1 MLYVLI
7 NKKNGVIMRME
18 ARDTSDGEYSGNV
31 SYTLNESKGA
41 FFVAESEAQA
51 KKVIRQDSHWYNS
64 SSEHPCHGN
73 VKVSELEVKELVYSK

>member
-41 FFVAESEAQA
+41 F
-51 KKVIRQDSHWYNS
+51 
-64 SSEHPCHGN
+64 
-73 VKVSELEVKELVYSK
+73 L